1 MRYWCVKSGGGS
13 HVSAA
18 LCCVSGAVSLST
30 PSRHA
35 ALARW
40 RFLYNLYPSRAQLIP
55 AWGRN
60 GEIMCGAAARLIPT
74 LSLVEMDGVWWSQEE
89 CLSCLH
95 HCLDIWVYFIVAI
108 CLFKFNIYTGS
119 SYSSWADLSC
129 DWWHPT
135 HKHHTFTINKQIR
148 NTGFSLN
155 TLCVQCECYVQGY
168 CTLCGV
174 WVLS

>member
-13 HVSAA
+13 R
-18 LCCVSGAVSLST
+18 VSGAVPLST

-40 RFLYNLYPSRAQLIP
+40 RFLISPQPGTADPSLAR
-55 AWGRN
+55 RN

-148 NTGFSLN
+148 NTGINFS
-155 TLCVQCECYVQGY
+155 TLCVQCACYVQGY

>member
-1 MRYWCVKSGGGS
+1 MPPC
-13 HVSAA
+13 
-18 LCCVSGAVSLST
+18 AVS
-30 PSRHA
+30 P
-35 ALARW
+35 ARSHSPHSQSA
-40 RFLYNLYPSRAQLIP
+40 RSLGTVKVSHFPPSRAQLIP
-55 AWGRN
+55 AWRRN
-60 GEIMCGAAARLIPT
+60 GEIMCGAGARLIPT
-74 LSLVEMDGVWWSQEE
+74 LSLAETDGVWWSQEE

-129 DWWHPT
+129 DWWHPP

-148 NTGFSLN
+148 DPGFNLN
-155 TLCVQCECYVQGY
+155 TLCVQCACYVQGY
-168 CTLCGV
+168 CTLYGV